1 MPMKIDRRVFGL
13 GTLAAGFGLTANQIS
28 AGENRAMSFEVT
40 KTEEEWR
47 KLLTPEQYYV
57 LRKHGT
63 ERAHTSPLDKTHAK
77 GVYVCAGCGQ
87 ELFSSQTKFNS
98 GPGWPSFYEPASNT
112 AVGTD
117 EDKSLFMTRTE
128 VLCPR
133 CDSHLGHVFGKVG
146 TSSDRSFF
154 MVRTEV
160 HCSRCGGHLGHV
172 FNDGPKPTGLRYCIN
187 GVSLDFE
194 AATEPSNTADNAD
207 S

>member
-63 ERAHTSPLDKTHAK
+63 ERAHTSPLDKTYTE

-98 GPGWPSFYEPASNT
+98 GTGWPSFYAP
-112 AVGTD
+112 VD
-117 EDKSLFMTRTE
+117 
-128 VLCPR
+128 
-133 CDSHLGHVFGKVG
+133 GKVG

-187 GVSLDFE
+187 GVSLEFE